1 MLSYSGPITISY
13 PIFLYF
19 GFILVGDCYIR
30 IALINR
36 LHIYSLSYIRM
47 NQKQLIKK
55 FKAMIEQV
63 KDSGS
68 RALLWNL
75 KQMILNESRLNS
87 SSKKELCDYINLFI

>member
-1 MLSYSGPITISY
+1 
-13 PIFLYF
+13 
-19 GFILVGDCYIR
+19 
-30 IALINR
+30 
-36 LHIYSLSYIRM
+36 M

-75 KQMILNESRLNS
+75 KQMILNESRLDS